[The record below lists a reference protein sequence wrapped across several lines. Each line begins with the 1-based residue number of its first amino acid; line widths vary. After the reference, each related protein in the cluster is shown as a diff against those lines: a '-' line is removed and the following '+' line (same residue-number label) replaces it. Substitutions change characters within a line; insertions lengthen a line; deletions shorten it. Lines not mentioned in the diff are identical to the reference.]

1 MIEQSIRDAIDYSH
15 FDASSKKNGGESDLD
30 LSQAT
35 MFCDFS
41 RGFNAGLHVLQSRGG
56 EFGKGTAN
64 NSQEVVKQL
73 RDLVER
79 LVCDD
84 SPQALLAC
92 EKLYVDLSSVYK
104 AEPESQIRP
113 FEQCAIS
120 PLSSVTGSVVVNQL
134 LRDFNTFR
142 MGATTDPCAV
152 HTFTVSESRL
162 KEVRT
167 ELASLS
173 LNEEKGLHKLAGLLC
188 HRYLGDDVT
197 IEAQVY
203 LKNVSTQDDGSSVI
217 LKHPLSKCELFSRS
231 DLEIAESISARPA
244 KSLGASVI
252 EYRSSGADT
261 DGAVHAVRTRIKA
274 WDSLS
279 DKVVDRMFEGNT
291 ITDLSGIAIVV
302 DSEEDVRTVYGQ
314 LVQLRWSDA
323 EFETVGLQPSD
334 QIRGLDIFKTTDK
347 LGGEHINWRGIKVAG
362 FWGDH

>member
-1 MIEQSIRDAIDYSH
+1 MRINQILVSCLILLQTRPRSIA
-15 FDASSKKNGGESDLD
+15 
-30 LSQAT
+30 
-35 MFCDFS
+35 
-41 RGFNAGLHVLQSRGG
+41 
-56 EFGKGTAN
+56 
-64 NSQEVVKQL
+64 
-73 RDLVER
+73 VER

-134 LRDFNTFR
+134 PRDFNTFR

-173 LNEEKGLHKLAGLLC
+173 INEEKGLHKLAGLLC

-252 EYRSSGADT
+252 EYRSSGGDT

-291 ITDLSGIAIVV
+291 IAVTGGIESSVERKTHKVILYMISLVTSLNLRLSVPM
-302 DSEEDVRTVYGQ
+302 SR
-314 LVQLRWSDA
+314 
-323 EFETVGLQPSD
+323 P
-334 QIRGLDIFKTTDK
+334 IFPIT
-347 LGGEHINWRGIKVAG
+347 
-362 FWGDH
+362 FF